1 MEVIK
6 LVRKKSR
13 NKVGTNAFWY
23 ILGLFFI
30 VFLLLALR
38 MSFLSLSDKVNGI
51 SLKKFAS
58 TRTTYKEILPAKR
71 GTIYDCNGNVLAQNV
86 SSYTL
91 IAYLDEA
98 RSKDAKTPL
107 HVVDRKKTAKEL
119 SSIINMKEE
128 EILKLLS
135 KNTYQTEFGTAG
147 KGLSELEKEKI
158 LELKLPGLDFIESQ
172 KRYYPNGDFLSYTLG
187 YAKEDNK
194 GNIKGE
200 LGLEKLYDDVL
211 SGTDG
216 YIEYQKDA
224 NGYKIPNTNEI
235 RKEAID
241 GQDIYLT
248 VDQTVQLIVD
258 QAVSN
263 SSLKYKYEWMSIL
276 IADAKT
282 GAILASTT
290 SPSFDPNKRNLK
302 NYLDTNVSVAYE
314 PGSTMKIYSFMAAME
329 NGTYKGEKQY
339 KSGSYTAS
347 DGTKIS
353 DWKSEGWG
361 YITYDKGF
369 AYSSNVAAMNLINNG
384 MSGTF
389 LKNFYKKLGF
399 GAKTGIELP
408 SESVGALNFTYETE
422 ILNASFGQGITT
434 TPIQNIQALTTLTN
448 DGMLLKPYVIEKIV
462 NHDNEVTYKGKRTE
476 IEQIASKDTT
486 DKLKDL
492 MDDTVNGKAN
502 TGIYYKQKGYA
513 LIGKTGT
520 AQIADTKSGGYLQGI
535 QDIVA
540 SFAGVYPKENPEILI
555 YASVYKPT
563 NGKPYAVSDA
573 IKEIVRNV
581 STYFNI
587 ETSTNTE
594 EKINTLEI
602 KSYTNK
608 NKSDV
613 VGELKKEKIPTV
625 VISNGNKII
634 NQYPKSGTLSSK
646 EKLFLVTDGDNIT
659 MPNMKGWSKKD
670 VMTYANL
677 TGLSVVY
684 KGNGYVEKQSIKKG
698 STINKKSTLTIH
710 LKEKYNVK

>member
-1 MEVIK
+1 MK
-6 LVRKKSR
+6 RKKSR
-13 NKVGTNAFWY
+13 NKVESSAFWY
-23 ILGLFFI
+23 VLGLFFI
-30 VFLLLALR
+30 VVFILIIR
-38 MSFLSLSDKVNGI
+38 MSFLSLSDTVDGV
-51 SLKKFAS
+51 SLKEFANK
-58 TRTTYKEILPAKR
+58 RTTYKETLPAKR

-98 RSKDAKTPL
+98 RSKDSKVPL
-107 HVVDRKKTAKEL
+107 HIVDREKTAKEL
-119 SSIINMKEE
+119 SKIIKMSEK
-128 EILKLLS
+128 EILKLLN
-135 KNTYQTEFGTAG
+135 KDTYQTEFGSAG

-158 LELKLPGLDFIESQ
+158 VALHLPGLDFIESQ

-187 YAKEDNK
+187 YAKENDQ
-194 GNIKGE
+194 GVLEGE
-200 LGLEKLYDDVL
+200 LGLEQLYDDVL
-211 SGTDG
+211 KGTDG

-258 QAVSN
+258 QAFSN
-263 SSLKYKYEWMSIL
+263 SSLKYKYEWMSIM

-302 NYLDTNVSVAYE
+302 NYLDTNVSVVYE

-329 NGTYKGEKQY
+329 NGTYKGDKEY

-347 DGTKIS
+347 DGTRIN
-353 DWKSEGWG
+353 DWKPEGWG

-399 GAKTGIELP
+399 GTKTGIELP
-408 SESVGALNFTYETE
+408 KEATGSLNFTYETE

-434 TPIQNIQALTTLTN
+434 TPIQNIQALTTLAN
-448 DGMLLKPYVIEKIV
+448 DGMLLKPYLVQKVV
-462 NHDNEVTYKGKRTE
+462 NSDKEITYKGKKTE
-476 IEQIASKDTT
+476 IEQIASKDTIN
-486 DKLKDL
+486 KLKDL
-492 MDDTVNGKAN
+492 MDETVNGKAN
-502 TGIYYKQKGYA
+502 TGIYYKQKGYR

-520 AQIADTKSGGYLQGI
+520 AQIADTKNGGYLQMAS
-535 QDIVA
+535 DIVA
-540 SFAGVYPKENPEILI
+540 SFAGIYPKEDPKILI

-563 NGKPYAVSDA
+563 NGKPYAVSNA
-573 IKEIVRNV
+573 VKEIVRNV

-587 ETSTNTE
+587 ETNAIKE
-594 EKINTLEI
+594 EKINTVEV
-602 KSYTNK
+602 KSYINK
-608 NKSDV
+608 NKNDV
-613 VGELKKEKIPTV
+613 VNEFAKKKIATV
-625 VISNGNKII
+625 VISNGNTII
-634 NQYPKSGTLSSK
+634 DQYPKNNKISSK
-646 EKLFLVTDGDNIT
+646 EKLFLVTNGDKIT
-659 MPNMKGWSKKD
+659 IPDMKGWSKKD

-677 TGLSVVY
+677 IGLNVTY
-684 KGNGYVEKQSIKKG
+684 EGNGYVSSQSIKKG
-698 STINKKSTLTIH
+698 SILTKESHLKIK
-710 LKEKYNVK
+710 LKEKYHVK

>member
-1 MEVIK
+1 ME
-6 LVRKKSR
+6 RKKSR
-13 NKVGTNAFWY
+13 NKVDNRAFWY
-23 ILGLFFI
+23 VLGLFFI
-30 VFLLLALR
+30 VFLILVVR
-38 MSFLSLSDKVNGI
+38 MSFLSLSETVDGVN
-51 SLKKFAS
+51 LKQFAS
-58 TRTTYKEILPAKR
+58 QRTTYKEVIPAKR

-91 IAYLDEA
+91 IAYLDES
-98 RSKDAKTPL
+98 RSENSKEPL
-107 HVVDRKKTAKEL
+107 HVVDKEKTAKEL
-119 SSIINMKEE
+119 AKVIDMKEE
-128 EILKLLS
+128 DILKLL
-135 KNTYQTEFGTAG
+135 KKDTYQTEFGSAG
-147 KGLSELEKEKI
+147 KGLSELKKEQI
-158 LELKLPGLDFIESQ
+158 AALDLPGIDFVESQ

-187 YAKEDNK
+187 YAKEDEN
-194 GNIKGE
+194 GVLRGE

-235 RKEAID
+235 RHEAVD
-241 GQDIYLT
+241 GQDVYLT
-248 VDQTVQLIVD
+248 VDQTIQLIVD

-263 SSLKYKYEWMSIL
+263 SEKKYKYEWMTIL
-276 IADAKT
+276 IADANS

-290 SPSFDPNKRNLK
+290 SPSFDPNKRNLT

-329 NGTYKGEKQY
+329 NGTYDGDKKY

-353 DWKSEGWG
+353 DWKPEGWG

-399 GAKTGIELP
+399 GSKTGIELP
-408 SESVGALNFTYETE
+408 GESTGSLNFTYETE

-448 DGMLLKPYVIEKIV
+448 DGMLLKPYLVEKII
-462 NHDNEVTYKGKRTE
+462 NSDDEVTYKGKRTE
-476 IEQIASKDTT
+476 IEQVASKDTI

-492 MDDTVNGKAN
+492 MDETVNGKGN
-502 TGIYYKQKGYA
+502 TGIYYKQKGYQ

-520 AQIADTKSGGYLQGI
+520 AQIADTKNGGYLDGVS
-535 QDIVA
+535 DIVA
-540 SFAGVYPKENPEILI
+540 SFAGVYPKDNPEILI
-555 YASVYKPT
+555 YASVYKPVGGT
-563 NGKPYAVSDA
+563 PYAVSSA
-573 IKEIVRNV
+573 VKEIVRNV
-581 STYFNI
+581 STYFDI
-587 ETSTNTE
+587 ETNTNSE
-594 EKINTLEI
+594 EDIQTIEVQSYINE
-602 KSYTNK
+602 

-613 VGELKKEKIPTV
+613 VNELSKNKIPTV
-625 VISNGNKII
+625 VISNGTKII
-634 NQYPKSGTLSSK
+634 DQYPKSGTVSSK
-646 EKLFLVTDGDNIT
+646 EKIFLVTNGDTIT
-659 MPNMKGWSKKD
+659 LPDMKDWSKKD
-670 VMTYANL
+670 VVTYANL
-677 TGLSVVY
+677 VGLQVTY
-684 KGNGYVEKQSIKKG
+684 EGNGYVTEQSIKKG
-698 STINKKSTLTIH
+698 KTVKKGTQLTIK

>member
-1 MEVIK
+1 M
-6 LVRKKSR
+6 VRKKSR
-13 NKVGTNAFWY
+13 NKVGDHAFWY

-30 VFLLLALR
+30 VFLILTIR
-38 MSFLSLSDKVNGI
+38 MTFLSLSANVDGVN
-51 SLKKFAS
+51 LKKFAS
-58 TRTTYKEILPAKR
+58 TRTTYRETIPAKR

-91 IAYLDEA
+91 IAYLDES
-98 RSKDAKTPL
+98 RSKDSKTPL
-107 HVVDRKKTAKEL
+107 HVVDKKKTAKEL
-119 SSIINMKEE
+119 SKIINMKEQD
-128 EILKLLS
+128 ILKLLN
-135 KNTYQTEFGTAG
+135 KETYQTEFGTAG
-147 KGLSELEKEKI
+147 KGLSELQKESI
-158 LELKLPGLDFIESQ
+158 ASLDLPGIDFIESQ

-187 YAKEDNK
+187 YAKENDE
-194 GNIKGE
+194 GVLTGE

-211 SGTDG
+211 KGTNG

-235 RKEAID
+235 RTEAID

-248 VDQTVQLIVD
+248 VDQTIQLIVD

-263 SSLKYKYEWMSIL
+263 SSEKYKYEWMTIM
-276 IADAKT
+276 IADAKS
-282 GAILASTT
+282 GAVLASTT
-290 SPSFDPNKRNLK
+290 SPSFDPNKRNLT
-302 NYLDTNVSVAYE
+302 NYLDTNVSVTYE

-329 NGTYKGEKQY
+329 NGTYKGDKQY
-339 KSGSYTAS
+339 KSGSYIAS
-347 DGTKIS
+347 DGTKIN
-353 DWKSEGWG
+353 DWKPEGWG

-369 AYSSNVAAMNLINNG
+369 AYSSNVAAMNLIHNG

-408 SESVGALNFTYETE
+408 GEATGSLNFTYETE

-448 DGMLLKPYVIEKIV
+448 DGMLLKPYLVEKVV
-462 NHDNEVTYKGKRTE
+462 NGDNEVTYKGKRIE

-492 MDDTVNGKAN
+492 MDETVNGKGN
-502 TGIYYKQKGYA
+502 TGIYYKQKGYQ

-520 AQIADTKSGGYLQGI
+520 AQIADTKHGGYLQGI
-535 QDIVA
+535 SDIVA
-540 SFAGVYPKENPEILI
+540 SFAGVYPKEDPEILI

-563 NGKPYAVSDA
+563 NGKPYAVSNA
-573 IKEIVRNV
+573 VKEIVRNV

-587 ETSTNTE
+587 DTNTNTE
-594 EKINTLEI
+594 EKITTVEVQ
-602 KSYTNK
+602 SYINK
-608 NKSDV
+608 NKNDV
-613 VGELKKEKIPTV
+613 VNTLSKNKIPTI

-634 NQYPKSGTLSSK
+634 DQYPKSGTVSSK
-646 EKLFLVTDGDNIT
+646 EKIFLVTAGDSIT
-659 MPNMKGWSKKD
+659 MPNMKDWSKKD

-677 TGLSVVY
+677 VGLDVTY
-684 KGNGYVEKQSIKKG
+684 KGNGYVTEQSIKTG
-698 STINKKSTLTIH
+698 SKITNNSKLTIK